1 MSIEEIRTERVRER
15 RISAH
20 SHIRGLGLDERGKAK
35 KIADGLVGQ
44 EEAREAAGIVV
55 RIVKEG
61 KFSGRGILLAGPPG
75 TGKTAIAIAIARELG
90 EDTPFVALNAAEI
103 YSLERKKTEVL
114 MQAIRQAIGVRIK
127 EKRTVYEGVV
137 TEFRPRV
144 RRARGLA
151 YGFMS
156 FGSSELVLET
166 RDESLRLNVGPEI
179 TEQLVSLNVRVG
191 DVIMIDAETGAVRKL
206 GKAREKA
213 KRVYDIEVS
222 REVPIPSGP
231 VKKVK
236 EVVRMVTLNDIDIYF
251 SAERT
256 AFFGGILGIFAV
268 EREISDEVRK
278 KTDETVKQWIESG
291 KAELVPGVLFI
302 DDAHLLDL
310 EAFSFLT
317 KAMESEFAPIIVLA
331 TNRGIT
337 KIRGTDIEAP
347 HGIPRDLLD
356 RLLIIPTRPYTL
368 DEIKAIITIR
378 ADEEDVPLSEDAID
392 KLAEIGSKRSLRYA
406 LQLMEPAK
414 IIAEREGRT
423 KVTAKDVEE
432 ASKLFTDVKSSLELV
447 EKYKDLML
455 T

>member
-1 MSIEEIRTERVRER
+1 MSIEEIRPGGLRER

-20 SHIRGLGLDERGKAK
+20 SHIKGLGLDEKGKAR

-55 RIVKEG
+55 QIVKEG

-90 EDTPFVALNAAEI
+90 EDTPFVSLNAAEV
-103 YSLERKKTEVL
+103 YSVEKKKTEVL
-114 MQAIRQAIGVRIK
+114 MQALRQAIGVRIR

-137 TEFRPRV
+137 TEFKPRV
-144 RRARGLA
+144 RRARGLG
-151 YGFMS
+151 YGYLG
-156 FGSSELVLET
+156 FGSSELTLET
-166 RDESLRLNVGPEI
+166 QDDSLKISVGPEI
-179 TEQLVSLNVRVG
+179 TEQLVSLNVKVG
-191 DVIMIDAETGAVRKL
+191 DVIIIDAETGAVRKV
-206 GKAREKA
+206 GRVKEKA
-213 KRVYDIEVS
+213 KKFYDIEPYK
-222 REVPIPSGP
+222 EVRIPSGP
-231 VKKVK
+231 VKKSK
-236 EVVRMVTLNDIDIYF
+236 EIVRVLTLNDIDLYY
-251 SAERT
+251 SAERSVFG
-256 AFFGGILGIFAV
+256 FFGILSP
-268 EREISDEVRK
+268 EREISDEVRNR
-278 KTDETVKQWIESG
+278 TDETVKKLIEEG

-331 TNRGIT
+331 TNRGLT
-337 KIRGTDIEAP
+337 KIRGTDIVAP

-356 RLLIIPTRPYTL
+356 RLLIIPTRPYTT
-368 DEIKAIITIR
+368 DELKAIITIR
-378 ADEEDVPLSEDAID
+378 ADEEDIPLDESALDALTKI
-392 KLAEIGSKRSLRYA
+392 ATERSLRYA

-414 IIAEREGRT
+414 IVALRRGKH
-423 KVTAKDVEE
+423 KVTSDEIEE
-432 ASKLFTDVKSSLELV
+432 VSKLFTDIKTSLDLV